1 MGSSTAS
8 SPSQY
13 DTTRR
18 SAISREQIQSSRI
31 LIVDDEPH
39 NVILLQRILGR
50 AGYTHVEGITDPL
63 TFEAT
68 FGAFEPDLV
77 LLDLNMPRRDG
88 YAVLEL
94 LGGLVPPDT
103 YLPILILT
111 GDDSPEKR
119 QRALRLGARDFV
131 GKPFDAGEVLLRI
144 ENLIETRL
152 LHRWLAGQ
160 NETLESAVRERTRQV
175 EAALRATETA
185 SRAKSEFLANMSH
198 ELRTPLNSVIGFA
211 NVLLKNSSGHLQPQ
225 DLAYL
230 QRIRA
235 NGLHLLNLI
244 NAVLDLSKVEAGK
257 MELHLGSV
265 ALERVVYETLEELE
279 GRFVDT
285 LVVPHVV
292 LPPTLQPIEGD
303 EGKLK
308 QVLINLIGNA
318 VKFTDEGTVTISVR
332 VNENAQP
339 MRIDVIDTGIGIPAN
354 RLAAIFDSFEQG
366 DGGTRRRHGGTGLG
380 LSISRSLCQLMGYR
394 LTVVSEVGA
403 GSAFSV
409 LLRPDSRGPSSY
421 AEVKPSP
428 RRVG

>member
-1 MGSSTAS
+1 MGSSTAIP
-8 SPSQY
+8 PSHS
-13 DTTRR
+13 DARR
-18 SAISREQIQSSRI
+18 SIISRDQILSSRI
-31 LIVDDEPH
+31 LILDDESP
-39 NVILLQRILGR
+39 NVILLQRILAR
-50 AGYTHVEGITDPL
+50 AGFTRVQGITDPL
-63 TFEAT
+63 TFEAL
-68 FGAFEPDLV
+68 FHSFAPDLV
-77 LLDLNMPRRDG
+77 LLDLNMPRLDG
-88 YAVLEL
+88 YGVLEL
-94 LGGLVPPDT
+94 LAELVPPDT

-119 QRALRLGARDFV
+119 QRALRLGARDFL
-131 GKPFDAGEVLLRI
+131 GKPFDSGEVLLRI

-152 LHRWLAGQ
+152 LHRSLANQ
-160 NETLESAVRERTRQV
+160 NERLESMVRERTRQL

-211 NVLLKNSSGHLQPQ
+211 NVLLKNTGGHFQPQ

-235 NGLHLLNLI
+235 NGLPLLNLI

-257 MELHLGSV
+257 MELHVGSV
-265 ALERVVYETLEELE
+265 ALEKVVYETLEELE

-285 LVVPHVV
+285 NVLPHVV

-318 VKFTDEGTVTISVR
+318 VKFTDEGSVTICVR
-332 VNENAQP
+332 VDENAGP
-339 MRIDVIDTGIGIPAN
+339 TRIDVMDTGIGIPAN
-354 RLAAIFDSFEQG
+354 RLAVIFESFEQG
-366 DGGTRRRHGGTGLG
+366 DGSTRRRYGGTGLG

-394 LTVVSEVGA
+394 LSVVSEVGV
-403 GSAFSV
+403 GSVFSV
-409 LLRPDSRGPSSY
+409 LLRPDADGPVSY
-421 AEVKPSP
+421 AEARPSP
-428 RRVG
+428 RRVA